1 MDFIRPI
8 GPVERDLE
16 PVVRVTRTS
25 PDAEH
30 EQREQPDAP
39 PRRKPPAP
47 VQPDLALE
55 QPPAPGDDPDGPSLI
70 DVRV

>member
-8 GPVERDLE
+8 GPVERDVE
-16 PVVRVTRTS
+16 PVLRVKRTS
-25 PDAEH
+25 PDADP
-30 EQREQPDAP
+30 EQREQPDQPA
-39 PRRKPPAP
+39 RRKPPAP
-47 VQPDLALE
+47 AQPDGPE